1 MKLFQARLLVLVAA
15 MTAPAFAFA
24 ADEPQVIRLWSGDA
38 PGSEGKTGEEIV
50 GTNRVSN
57 IHRPSIT
64 AYLPSKETATG
75 AAVIVC
81 PGGGHQYL
89 AIEHEGYSVAKWLS
103 EHGIAAFVL
112 KYRLAREPGSTYQV
126 EVHALQDAQRAIRTV
141 RSHAQEWNVD
151 PSRVG
156 IIGFSAGG
164 GVTALAGTRFDSG
177 NEKAAD
183 PVDQLNCR
191 PDFFGLF
198 YPGMNPDTLTVTSNT
213 PPCFLVHADNDRTV
227 PVDRSTTFYTMLKR
241 VAVSAELHIYAN
253 GGHGFGLRP
262 TNRNPVATWPTRFQ
276 EWLDDRGFLKKK

>member
-1 MKLFQARLLVLVAA
+1 MKPLPARLLVSLAT
-15 MTAPAFAFA
+15 MTVSAFAFA

-89 AIEHEGYSVAKWLS
+89 AIEHEGYNVAKWLS

-112 KYRLAREPGSTYQV
+112 KYRLAREPGSTYKV
-126 EVHALQDAQRAIRTV
+126 EVHALADAQRAIRTV
-141 RSHAQEWNVD
+141 RSHAQEWSVA

-164 GVTALAGTRFDSG
+164 GVAALAGTRFDNG
-177 NEKAAD
+177 NASATD
-183 PVDQLNCR
+183 PVERLSSR

-198 YPGMNPDTLTVTSNT
+198 YPGMSPETLTVTRNT

-227 PVDRSTTFYTMLKR
+227 PVDRSTTFYTMLNK
-241 VAVSAELHIYAN
+241 AGVSAELHIYAS

-262 TNRNPVATWPTRFQ
+262 TNHDPVATWPTRFQ
-276 EWLDDRGFLKKK
+276 EWLDDRGFLKKN